1 MPLFSV
7 VVPMYNVE
15 EYAKRCIESVLLQ
28 TYKDFELILVDDG
41 SKDSTSRI
49 IDEYA
54 AKDVRIRVIH
64 KENGGLVSAR
74 KVGASTACGEY
85 IVPLDGDDWLHNESL
100 QRFADIIKA
109 KQGVD
114 ILVSKLF
121 YITDDGKCEEH
132 KSRLPVGIMDK
143 KKLDRINALA
153 KKSRE
158 EGLTEEEKLE
168 QKKLRE
174 EYIAEYRRGLEMQ
187 LENMYVLDKDG
198 NERKLG
204 KKN

>member
-1 MPLFSV
+1 M
-7 VVPMYNVE
+7 
-15 EYAKRCIESVLLQ
+15 
-28 TYKDFELILVDDG
+28 
-41 SKDSTSRI
+41 
-49 IDEYA
+49 
-54 AKDVRIRVIH
+54 
-64 KENGGLVSAR
+64 EN
-74 KVGASTACGEY
+74 
-85 IVPLDGDDWLHNESL
+85 
-100 QRFADIIKA
+100 
-109 KQGVD
+109 
-114 ILVSKLF
+114 
-121 YITDDGKCEEH
+121 
-132 KSRLPVGIMDK
+132 

-198 NERKLG
+198 NKVKLP